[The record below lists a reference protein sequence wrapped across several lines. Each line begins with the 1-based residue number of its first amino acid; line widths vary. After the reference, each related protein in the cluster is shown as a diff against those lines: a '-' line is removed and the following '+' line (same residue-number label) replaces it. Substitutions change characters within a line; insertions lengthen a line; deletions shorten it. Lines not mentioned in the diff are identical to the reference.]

1 MKKKATKAKN
11 TKKVKITG
19 PAALYN
25 QVRSKVRTNF
35 IQQGSFDV
43 VFACIVLLL
52 FTVGIIAMYSASY
65 AYATY
70 NRGDA
75 NEFFFSQLKNAV
87 VGFIFMA
94 VFSKIDYRI
103 FNGRFAP
110 FAYFTTVAVLI
121 YTLIYNLGSEADTS
135 RWIYIGGM
143 QIQPSEFAK
152 FTLIIVM
159 AYMICV
165 MKNALRAPKNK
176 IGKFTPDR
184 DTLSDFEKKI
194 FSFARTPF
202 SACVLLAVV
211 AVSYFGLVLL
221 EKHYSAAILLMLMAI
236 AMTWLSGTKKIY
248 FAAVFGAIAAVV
260 ALVIIKPDILD
271 GFGFAASRI
280 MCWLDKDNPAYIEN
294 RRQTVNGLYAIGS
307 GGLFGVG
314 LGNSKQK
321 QLYIPEPQNDFVF
334 PVFCE
339 EFGFIGAAFVIIL
352 FAALICR
359 GFMIAAKCKDLFGSL
374 VVMGIMIQVA
384 LQVIINISVVTDL
397 IPNTGMALP
406 FFSYGG
412 TALLVLLTEM
422 GIVLS
427 VSRNSKV
434 EKE

>member
-1 MKKKATKAKN
+1 MLKGKLFKKTQKFKN
-11 TKKVKITG
+11 I
-19 PAALYN
+19 
-25 QVRSKVRTNF
+25 RTNF

-52 FTVGIIAMYSASY
+52 FTIGIIAMYSASY
-65 AYATY
+65 AYANY
-70 NRGDA
+70 NRGNS
-75 NEFFFSQLKNAV
+75 NEFFVSQLQNAL
-87 VGFIFMA
+87 VGFFVMA
-94 VFSKIDYRI
+94 FLSKIDYKI
-103 FNGRFAP
+103 YNGRFALA
-110 FAYFTTVAVLI
+110 AYFGTVAVLVL
-121 YTLIYNLGSEADTS
+121 TLIVNIGSDSETS
-135 RWIYIGGM
+135 RWLYLGPI
-143 QIQPSEFAK
+143 QVQPSEFAK

-159 AYMICV
+159 AYMMCI

-176 IGKFTPDR
+176 FGKFTPER
-184 DTLSDFEKKI
+184 DGLTDFEKKI
-194 FSFARTPF
+194 FSYARTPF
-202 SACVLLAVV
+202 SACVILAIV

-236 AMTWLSGTKKIY
+236 AMTWLSGTRKAY
-248 FAAVFGAIAAVV
+248 FGIVFGAIAVVVAVV
-260 ALVIIKPDILD
+260 LINPEIIK

-339 EFGFIGAAFVIIL
+339 EFGFIGAAVVVVL

-359 GFMIAAKCKDLFGSL
+359 GFVIAAKCKNYFGSL
-374 VVMGIMIQVA
+374 IVIGIMIQIA

-412 TALLVLLTEM
+412 TALLVLLAEM
-422 GIVLS
+422 GVVLS
-427 VSRNSKV
+427 VSRDSAV

>member
-1 MKKKATKAKN
+1 MFKSKLLKKGKILKN
-11 TKKVKITG
+11 I
-19 PAALYN
+19 
-25 QVRSKVRTNF
+25 RTNF

-65 AYATY
+65 AYANY
-70 NRGDA
+70 NRGNS
-75 NEFFFSQLKNAV
+75 NEFFVSQLQNAV
-87 VGFIFMA
+87 IGFLAMA
-94 VFSKIDYRI
+94 VLSKIDYKV
-103 FNGRFAP
+103 FNGRFALL
-110 FAYFTTVAVLI
+110 AYVGTVAVLVL
-121 YTLIYNLGSEADTS
+121 TLILNMGSDAETS
-135 RWIYIGGM
+135 RWLYIGPL
-143 QIQPSEFAK
+143 QVQPSEFAK

-159 AYMICV
+159 AYMMCV
-165 MKNALRAPKNK
+165 MKSALRAPKNK
-176 IGKFTPDR
+176 VGKFTPQR
-184 DTLSDFEKKI
+184 DGLTDIEKKI
-194 FSFARTPF
+194 FAFARTPF
-202 SACVLLAVV
+202 SACVLLAIV
-211 AVSYFGLVLL
+211 AVSYFLLVLL

-236 AMTWLSGTKKIY
+236 SMTWLSGTKKVY
-248 FAAVFGAIAAVV
+248 FGIVIGAIAAVV
-260 ALVIIKPDILD
+260 AVVIMKPDILD

-280 MCWLDKDNPAYIEN
+280 MCWLDKDNPLYIEN

-339 EFGFIGAAFVIIL
+339 EFGFIGAAIVIIL

-359 GFMIAAKCKDLFGSL
+359 GFVIAAKCKNYFGSL
-374 VVMGIMIQVA
+374 VVIGIMIQIA

-412 TALLVLLTEM
+412 TALLVLLAEM

-427 VSRNSKV
+427 VSRDSTV

>member
-1 MKKKATKAKN
+1 MAEAKKQKSP
-11 TKKVKITG
+11 KKRKLGNI
-19 PAALYN
+19 
-25 QVRSKVRTNF
+25 RTNF

-65 AYATY
+65 AYANY

-75 NEFFFSQLKNAV
+75 NTFFVSQLQNAV
-87 VGFIFMA
+87 IGFLAMA
-94 VFSKIDYRI
+94 VISKIDYKI
-103 FNGRFAP
+103 LNGRLAV
-110 FAYFTTVAVLI
+110 FAYIATVIVLV
-121 YTLIYNLGSEADTS
+121 YTLIYNFGSDAETS
-135 RWIYIGGM
+135 RWIYIGPL
-143 QIQPSEFAK
+143 QVQPSEFAK
-152 FTLIIVM
+152 FTLIVIM

-165 MKNALRAPKNK
+165 MKNALRAPR
-176 IGKFTPDR
+176 GKVGRFTP
-184 DTLSDFEKKI
+184 EKDGLTPWETKI

-202 SACVLLAVV
+202 TACVLLAVV
-211 AVSYFGLVLL
+211 AFSYFALVLL

-236 AMTWLSGTKKIY
+236 CMTWLSGTKKLY
-248 FAAVFGAIAAVV
+248 FAAVFGAIGAVV
-260 ALVIIKPDILD
+260 ALVIIKPEILE

-280 MCWLDKDNPAYIEN
+280 MAWLDKDNPIYLEN

-339 EFGFIGAAFVIIL
+339 EFGFIGAALVIIL

-359 GFMIAAKCKDLFGSL
+359 GFVIASKCKNYFGSL
-374 VVMGIMIQVA
+374 LVMGIMIQVA
-384 LQVIINISVVTDL
+384 LQVIINICVVTDL

-412 TALLVLLTEM
+412 TALLVLLSEM
-422 GIVLS
+422 GFVLS
-427 VSRNSKV
+427 VSRESYV

>member
-1 MKKKATKAKN
+1 MLKGKLLKKGKIFKN
-11 TKKVKITG
+11 I
-19 PAALYN
+19 
-25 QVRSKVRTNF
+25 RTNF

-52 FTVGIIAMYSASY
+52 FTIGIIAMYSASY
-65 AYATY
+65 AYANY
-70 NRGDA
+70 NRGDS
-75 NEFFFSQLKNAV
+75 NEFFVSQLQNAL
-87 VGFIFMA
+87 VGFLAMA
-94 VFSKIDYRI
+94 VLSKIDYKI
-103 FNGRFAP
+103 YNGRFALL
-110 FAYFTTVAVLI
+110 AYFGTVAVLVL
-121 YTLIYNLGSEADTS
+121 TLIVNIGSDAETS
-135 RWIYIGGM
+135 RWLYLGPI
-143 QIQPSEFAK
+143 QVQPSEFAK

-159 AYMICV
+159 AYMMCV

-176 IGKFTPDR
+176 VGKFTPER
-184 DTLSDFEKKI
+184 DGLTDFEKKL
-194 FSFARTPF
+194 FSYARTPF
-202 SACVLLAVV
+202 SACVLLAIV

-236 AMTWLSGTKKIY
+236 AMTWLSGTKKVY
-248 FAAVFGAIAAVV
+248 FAMVFGAIAAVV
-260 ALVIIKPDILD
+260 VVVIIKPDILD

-280 MCWLDKDNPAYIEN
+280 MCWLDKDNPLYIEN

-339 EFGFIGAAFVIIL
+339 EFGFVGAVIVIVL

-359 GFMIAAKCKDLFGSL
+359 GFVIAAKCKNYFGSL
-374 VVMGIMIQVA
+374 VVIGIMIQIA

-412 TALLVLLTEM
+412 TALLVLLAEM

-427 VSRNSKV
+427 VSRDSTV

>member
-1 MKKKATKAKN
+1 MLKGKLLKKGKILKN
-11 TKKVKITG
+11 
-19 PAALYN
+19 
-25 QVRSKVRTNF
+25 VRTNF

-52 FTVGIIAMYSASY
+52 FTIGIIAMYSASY
-65 AYATY
+65 AYANY
-70 NRGDA
+70 NRGDS
-75 NEFFFSQLKNAV
+75 NEFFVSQLQNAL
-87 VGFIFMA
+87 VGFLAMA
-94 VFSKIDYRI
+94 VLSKIDYKI
-103 FNGRFAP
+103 YNGRFALL
-110 FAYFTTVAVLI
+110 AYFGTVAVLVL
-121 YTLIYNLGSEADTS
+121 TLIVNIGSDADTS
-135 RWIYIGGM
+135 RWLYIGPV
-143 QIQPSEFAK
+143 QVQPSEFAK

-159 AYMICV
+159 AYMMCV

-176 IGKFTPDR
+176 VGKFTPEKDGL
-184 DTLSDFEKKI
+184 TGFEKKI

-202 SACVLLAVV
+202 SACVLLAIV

-236 AMTWLSGTKKIY
+236 AMTWLSGTKKVY
-248 FAAVFGAIAAVV
+248 FAMVFGAIAAVV
-260 ALVIIKPDILD
+260 AVVIIKPDILD

-280 MCWLDKDNPAYIEN
+280 MCWLDKDNPLYIEN

-339 EFGFIGAAFVIIL
+339 EFGFIGAVVVIVL

-359 GFMIAAKCKDLFGSL
+359 GFVIAAKCKNYFGSL
-374 VVMGIMIQVA
+374 VVIGIMIQIA
-384 LQVIINISVVTDL
+384 LQVIINIAVVTDL

-412 TALLVLLTEM
+412 TALLVLLAEM

-427 VSRNSKV
+427 VSRDSTV

>member
-1 MKKKATKAKN
+1 MKEKSPK
-11 TKKVKITG
+11 TKKVKKLSPVSFVSNIKKK
-19 PAALYN
+19 Y
-25 QVRSKVRTNF
+25 RTNF
-35 IQQGSFDV
+35 FHQGSIDV

-87 VGFIFMA
+87 VGFAAMA
-94 VFSKIDYRI
+94 FFSKLDYRI

-110 FAYFTTVAVLI
+110 MSYFVTVAVLV
-121 YTLIYNLGSEADTS
+121 YTLIYNIGSDAETS
-135 RWIYIGGM
+135 RWIYIGGF
-143 QIQPSEFAK
+143 QLQPSEFAK
-152 FTLIIVM
+152 FTLIIIM
-159 AYMICV
+159 SYMICV

-176 IGKFTPDR
+176 FGKFTPDR
-184 DTLSDFEKKI
+184 DTLSTFERKI

-260 ALVIIKPDILD
+260 ALVIVKPDVLD

-359 GFMIAAKCKDLFGSL
+359 GFMIAAKCKDYFGSL
-374 VVMGIMIQVA
+374 VVMGIMIQIA

-412 TALLVLLTEM
+412 TALLVLLIEM

>member
-1 MKKKATKAKN
+1 MLKGKKQNSAKKKKKSRVIKIKN
-11 TKKVKITG
+11 IK
-19 PAALYN
+19 
-25 QVRSKVRTNF
+25 TNF

-43 VFACIVLLL
+43 IFACIVLLL
-52 FTVGIIAMYSASY
+52 FTIGIIAMYSASY
-65 AYATY
+65 AYANY
-70 NRGDA
+70 NEGNA
-75 NEFFFSQLKNAV
+75 NEFFVSQLQNAV
-87 VGFIFMA
+87 VGFLFMA
-94 VFSKIDYRI
+94 VLSKVDYKVY
-103 FNGRFAP
+103 NGRFAL
-110 FAYFTTVAVLI
+110 FAYAATVIVLI
-121 YTLIYNLGSEADTS
+121 ITLFAGSLDGETT
-135 RWIYIGGM
+135 RWLKIGPIH
-143 QIQPSEFAK
+143 IQPSEFAK

-159 AYMICV
+159 SYMICV
-165 MKNALRAPKNK
+165 MKNALRAPRNK
-176 IGKFTPDR
+176 FGKFTPDK
-184 DTLSDFEKKI
+184 DGLSDFERKV
-194 FSFARTPF
+194 FSYARTPF
-202 SACVLLAVV
+202 SACVLLAIV

-236 AMTWLSGTKKIY
+236 AIAWLSGTRKVY
-248 FAAVFGAIAAVV
+248 FAALFAVIGAVV
-260 ALVIIKPDILD
+260 AIVIINPSIID

-280 MCWLDKDNPAYIEN
+280 MCWLDKDNPIYIEN

-339 EFGFIGAAFVIIL
+339 EFGFIGAAVVLIL

-359 GFMIAAKCKDLFGSL
+359 GFVIAAKCKNYFGSL
-374 VVMGIMIQVA
+374 VVMGIMIQIA

-412 TALLVLLTEM
+412 TALLVLLSEM

-427 VSRNSKV
+427 VSRDSSV

>member
-1 MKKKATKAKN
+1 MKEKAMNSPKERNRFNNLIKE
-11 TKKVKITG
+11 KFKYK
-19 PAALYN
+19 PF
-25 QVRSKVRTNF
+25 F

-65 AYATY
+65 AYASF
-70 NRGDA
+70 NKGDA
-75 NEFFFSQLKNAV
+75 NEFFVSQLQNAV
-87 VGFIFMA
+87 IGFIAMA
-94 VFSKIDYRI
+94 LFSKVDYRI
-103 FNGRFAP
+103 FNGRFALIS
-110 FAYFTTVAVLI
+110 FFVTIAVLA
-121 YTLIYNLGSEADTS
+121 YTLIYNLGKDTETA
-135 RWIYIGGM
+135 RWIYIGPV

-176 IGKFTPDR
+176 FGKFTPDK
-184 DTLSDFEKKI
+184 DGLTKFERKV
-194 FSFARTPF
+194 FSIARTPF
-202 SACVLLAVV
+202 SACVLLAIV
-211 AVSYFGLVLL
+211 AFSYFGLVLL

-236 AMTWLSGTKKIY
+236 AMAWLSGAKKMY
-248 FAAVFGAIAAVV
+248 FLIVFGLIGAAV
-260 ALVIIKPDILD
+260 ALVLLKPEILE

-339 EFGFIGAAFVIIL
+339 EFGFIGAVLVIVL

-359 GFMIAAKCKDLFGSL
+359 GLMIAAKCKDYFGSL

>member
-1 MKKKATKAKN
+1 MLKGKLLKKGKILKN
-11 TKKVKITG
+11 
-19 PAALYN
+19 
-25 QVRSKVRTNF
+25 VRTNF

-52 FTVGIIAMYSASY
+52 FTIGIIAMYSASY
-65 AYATY
+65 AYANY
-70 NRGDA
+70 NRGDS
-75 NEFFFSQLKNAV
+75 NEFFVSQLQNAL
-87 VGFIFMA
+87 VGFVAMA
-94 VFSKIDYRI
+94 VLSKIDYKI
-103 FNGRFAP
+103 FNGRFALL
-110 FAYFTTVAVLI
+110 AYFGTVAVLVL
-121 YTLIYNLGSEADTS
+121 TLIVNIGSDAETS
-135 RWIYIGGM
+135 RWLYLGPI
-143 QIQPSEFAK
+143 QVQPSEFAK

-159 AYMICV
+159 AYMMCV

-176 IGKFTPDR
+176 VGKFTPER
-184 DTLSDFEKKI
+184 DGLTDFEKKI

-202 SACVLLAVV
+202 SACVLLAIV

-236 AMTWLSGTKKIY
+236 AMTWLSGTKKVY
-248 FAAVFGAIAAVV
+248 FAMVFGAIAAVV
-260 ALVIIKPDILD
+260 AVVIIKPDILD

-280 MCWLDKDNPAYIEN
+280 MCWLDKDNPLYIEN

-339 EFGFIGAAFVIIL
+339 EFGFIGAVVVIVL

-359 GFMIAAKCKDLFGSL
+359 GFVIAAKCKNYFGSL
-374 VVMGIMIQVA
+374 VVIGIMIQIA
-384 LQVIINISVVTDL
+384 LQVIINIAVVTDL

-412 TALLVLLTEM
+412 TALLVLLAEM

-427 VSRNSKV
+427 VSRDSTV

>member
-1 MKKKATKAKN
+1 MLKGKLSKIKK
-11 TKKVKITG
+11 
-19 PAALYN
+19 
-25 QVRSKVRTNF
+25 SKSNIRTNF

-65 AYATY
+65 AYANY
-70 NRGDA
+70 NRGNS
-75 NEFFFSQLKNAV
+75 NEFFFSQLQNAA
-87 VGFIFMA
+87 VGFVAMA
-94 VFSKIDYRI
+94 VLSKIDYKI
-103 FNGRFAP
+103 YNGRFAL
-110 FAYFTTVAVLI
+110 FAYFATVAVLVL
-121 YTLIYNLGSEADTS
+121 TLVVNIGSDAETS
-135 RWIYIGGM
+135 RWLYIGPI
-143 QIQPSEFAK
+143 QVQPSEFAK
-152 FTLIIVM
+152 FTLIVVM
-159 AYMICV
+159 SYMICV

-176 IGKFTPDR
+176 VGKFTPER
-184 DTLSDFEKKI
+184 DGLTNFEKKI

-202 SACVLLAVV
+202 TACVLLAVV

-236 AMTWLSGTKKIY
+236 AMTWLSGTRKAY

-260 ALVIIKPDILD
+260 AFVIIKPEILE

-339 EFGFIGAAFVIIL
+339 EFGFIGAAIVIIL

-359 GFMIAAKCKDLFGSL
+359 GFVIAAKCKNYFGSL
-374 VVMGIMIQVA
+374 LVIGIMIQIA

-412 TALLVLLTEM
+412 TALLVLLCEM

-427 VSRNSKV
+427 VSRDSNV

>member
-1 MKKKATKAKN
+1 MKEKKRKSRKAK
-11 TKKVKITG
+11 KIKLSAPSEMFNG
-19 PAALYN
+19 IK
-25 QVRSKVRTNF
+25 SKVRTNF
-35 IQQGSFDV
+35 FHQGSFDV

-87 VGFIFMA
+87 IGFVAMA
-94 VFSKIDYRI
+94 FFSKLDYRV

-110 FAYFTTVAVLI
+110 FAYIATVLVLI
-121 YTLIYNLGSEADTS
+121 YTLIYNMGSDADTS

-184 DTLSDFEKKI
+184 DTLSDFERK
-194 FSFARTPF
+194 FFTFARTPF
-202 SACVLLAVV
+202 SACVLLAIV
-211 AVSYFGLVLL
+211 AISYFGLVLL

-236 AMTWLSGTKKIY
+236 AMAWLSGAKKVY
-248 FAAVFGAIAAVV
+248 FAALFAAIGAVV

-359 GFMIAAKCKDLFGSL
+359 GFMIAAKCKDMFGSL

-412 TALLVLLTEM
+412 TALLVLLIEM

>member
-1 MKKKATKAKN
+1 MLKGKLLKKGRIFKN
-11 TKKVKITG
+11 
-19 PAALYN
+19 
-25 QVRSKVRTNF
+25 VRTNF

-52 FTVGIIAMYSASY
+52 FTIGIIAMYSASY
-65 AYATY
+65 AYANY
-70 NRGDA
+70 NRGDS
-75 NEFFFSQLKNAV
+75 NEFFVSQLQNAL
-87 VGFIFMA
+87 VGFLAMA
-94 VFSKIDYRI
+94 VLSKIDYKI
-103 FNGRFAP
+103 YNGRFALL
-110 FAYFTTVAVLI
+110 AYFGTVAVLVL
-121 YTLIYNLGSEADTS
+121 TLIVNIGSDAETS
-135 RWIYIGGM
+135 RWLYIGPV
-143 QIQPSEFAK
+143 QVQPSEFAK

-159 AYMICV
+159 AYMMCV

-176 IGKFTPDR
+176 VGKFTPEKDGL
-184 DTLSDFEKKI
+184 TGFEKKI

-202 SACVLLAVV
+202 SACVLLAIV

-236 AMTWLSGTKKIY
+236 AMTWLSGTKKVY
-248 FAAVFGAIAAVV
+248 FAMVFGAIAAVV
-260 ALVIIKPDILD
+260 AVVIIKPDILD

-280 MCWLDKDNPAYIEN
+280 MCWLDKDNPLYIEN

-339 EFGFIGAAFVIIL
+339 EFGFIGAVVVIVL

-359 GFMIAAKCKDLFGSL
+359 GFVIAAKCKNYFGSL
-374 VVMGIMIQVA
+374 VVIGIMIQIA
-384 LQVIINISVVTDL
+384 LQVIINIAVVTDL

-412 TALLVLLTEM
+412 TALLVLLAEM

-427 VSRNSKV
+427 VSRDSTV

>member
-1 MKKKATKAKN
+1 MKEKAIGTKKARLTSPFKLYENAR
-11 TKKVKITG
+11 KKF
-19 PAALYN
+19 
-25 QVRSKVRTNF
+25 RTNF
-35 IQQGSFDV
+35 FHRGSFDV

-65 AYATY
+65 AYASY

-87 VGFIFMA
+87 VGFVAMA
-94 VFSKIDYRI
+94 FFSKLDYRV

-110 FAYFTTVAVLI
+110 FAYITTVIVLV
-121 YTLIYNLGSEADTS
+121 YTLVYNMGGDAETS

-152 FTLIIVM
+152 LTLIIVM

-165 MKNALRAPKNK
+165 MKNSLRAPKNK
-176 IGKFTPDR
+176 FGKFTPEK
-184 DTLSDFEKKI
+184 DTLSDMEKKL

-202 SACVLLAVV
+202 TACVLLAIV

-236 AMTWLSGTKKIY
+236 AMTWLSGTKKMY
-248 FAAVFGAIAAVV
+248 FALVFGAIGAVV
-260 ALVIIKPDILD
+260 ALVIIKPEILE

-339 EFGFIGAAFVIIL
+339 EFGFIGAAFVVIL

-359 GFMIAAKCKDLFGSL
+359 GFMIAAKSKDYFGSL
-374 VVMGIMIQVA
+374 LVMGIMIQIA
-384 LQVIINISVVTDL
+384 LQVIINLSVVTDL

-427 VSRNSKV
+427 VSRSSKV

>member
-1 MKKKATKAKN
+1 MKEKTSKAGKTKRPGMFAAFKGAGA
-11 TKKVKITG
+11 KVK
-19 PAALYN
+19 
-25 QVRSKVRTNF
+25 TNF

-65 AYATY
+65 AYASY
-70 NRGDA
+70 NEGNA

-87 VGFIFMA
+87 VGFAAMA
-94 VFSKIDYRI
+94 LFSKIDYRI
-103 FNGRFAP
+103 FNGRFAL
-110 FAYFTTVAVLI
+110 FAYFMTLAVLG
-121 YTLIYNLGSEADTS
+121 YTLVYNLGSEAETS
-135 RWIYIGGM
+135 RWIYIGGF
-143 QIQPSEFAK
+143 QVQPSEFAK

-165 MKNALRAPKNK
+165 MKNALRAPKHK
-176 IGKFTPDR
+176 IGKFTPEK
-184 DTLSDFEKKI
+184 DTLTKFEKKV
-194 FSFARTPF
+194 FSYARTPF
-202 SACVLLAVV
+202 SACVLLAIV
-211 AVSYFGLVLL
+211 AISYFGLVLL

-236 AMTWLSGTKKIY
+236 AITWLSGTKKIY
-248 FAAVFGAIAAVV
+248 FAAVFGAIGAVV

-339 EFGFIGAAFVIIL
+339 EFGFIGAAIVIIL

-359 GFMIAAKCKDLFGSL
+359 GFMIAAKCKDYFGSL

-412 TALLVLLTEM
+412 TALLVLLIEM

-427 VSRNSKV
+427 VSRNSNV

>member
-1 MKKKATKAKN
+1 MLKGKLLKIKTYKN
-11 TKKVKITG
+11 NI
-19 PAALYN
+19 
-25 QVRSKVRTNF
+25 RTNF

-65 AYATY
+65 AYANY
-70 NRGDA
+70 NRG
-75 NEFFFSQLKNAV
+75 NSNSFFISQLENAV
-87 VGFIFMA
+87 VGFVAMA
-94 VFSKIDYRI
+94 ILSKIDYKI
-103 FNGRFAP
+103 FNGRFAV
-110 FAYFTTVAVLI
+110 FAYVATVVVLV
-121 YTLIYNLGSEADTS
+121 YTLIYNAGSNAETS
-135 RWIYIGGM
+135 RWIYIGPL
-143 QIQPSEFAK
+143 QVQPSEFAK
-152 FTLIIVM
+152 FTLIVIM
-159 AYMICV
+159 SYMMCV
-165 MKNALRAPKNK
+165 MKSALRAPKNK
-176 IGKFTPDR
+176 LGKFTPKKDGLT
-184 DTLSDFEKKI
+184 DIEKKI
-194 FSFARTPF
+194 FAFGRTPF

-211 AVSYFGLVLL
+211 AFSYFALVLL

-248 FAAVFGAIAAVV
+248 FAAVFGAIGAAVM
-260 ALVIIKPDILD
+260 LVILKPDILD

-280 MCWLDKDNPAYIEN
+280 MCWLDKDNPAYFEN

-339 EFGFIGAAFVIIL
+339 EFGFVGAVIVIVL

-359 GFMIAAKCKDLFGSL
+359 GFVIAAKCKNYFGSL
-374 VVMGIMIQVA
+374 LVMGIMIQIA

-412 TALLVLLTEM
+412 TALLVLLCEM

-427 VSRNSKV
+427 VSRESSV

>member
-1 MKKKATKAKN
+1 MKEKTA
-11 TKKVKITG
+11 KVKKLKN
-19 PAALYN
+19 PAELYYG
-25 QVRSKVRTNF
+25 VKGEILKKVRTNF
-35 IQQGSFDV
+35 VQQGSFDV

-65 AYATY
+65 AYASY
-70 NRGDA
+70 NEGNA
-75 NEFFFSQLKNAV
+75 NEFFYSQLGNAA
-87 VGFIFMA
+87 VGFVAMA
-94 VFSKIDYRI
+94 VFSKIDYRV

-110 FAYFTTVAVLI
+110 FAYIMTVIVLV
-121 YTLIYNLGSEADTS
+121 YTLIYNMGKDSDTS
-135 RWIYIGGM
+135 RWIYIAGK

-165 MKNALRAPKNK
+165 MKNALRAPKNRF
-176 IGKFTPDR
+176 GKFTPEK
-184 DTLSDFEKKI
+184 DTLSDIEKKI

-202 SACVLLAVV
+202 TACVLLAIV

-236 AMTWLSGTKKIY
+236 AMAWLSGTKKIY
-248 FAAVFGAIAAVV
+248 FALLFAAIGLVVAVV
-260 ALVIIKPDILD
+260 LIKPSLLD

-280 MCWLDKDNPAYIEN
+280 MCWLDKDNPAYFEN

-359 GFMIAAKCKDLFGSL
+359 GFMIAAKCKDYFGSL

-412 TALLVLLTEM
+412 TALLVLLVEM

-427 VSRNSKV
+427 VSRSSKV

>member
-1 MKKKATKAKN
+1 MLKGKLS
-11 TKKVKITG
+11 KVKKYKSNI
-19 PAALYN
+19 
-25 QVRSKVRTNF
+25 RTNF

-65 AYATY
+65 AYANY
-70 NRGDA
+70 NRGNA
-75 NEFFFSQLKNAV
+75 NEFFFSQLQNAV
-87 VGFIFMA
+87 VGFLAMA
-94 VFSKIDYRI
+94 ILSKIDYKI
-103 FNGRFAP
+103 YNGRFAL
-110 FAYFTTVAVLI
+110 FAYFATVAILAL
-121 YTLIYNLGSEADTS
+121 TLVVNIGSDSETS
-135 RWIYIGGM
+135 RWLYIGPI
-143 QIQPSEFAK
+143 QVQPSEFAK
-152 FTLIIVM
+152 FTLIVVM
-159 AYMICV
+159 SYMICV

-176 IGKFTPDR
+176 VGKFTPER
-184 DTLSDFEKKI
+184 DGLTALEKWV

-202 SACVLLAVV
+202 KACVLLAIV

-236 AMTWLSGTKKIY
+236 AMTWLSGTKKVY
-248 FAAVFGAIAAVV
+248 FAAVFGIIGAAVAV
-260 ALVIIKPDILD
+260 IIIKPELLE

-280 MCWLDKDNPAYIEN
+280 MCWLDKDNPLYIEN

-339 EFGFIGAAFVIIL
+339 EFGFIGAAIVIIL

-359 GFMIAAKCKDLFGSL
+359 GFVIAAKCKNYFGSL
-374 VVMGIMIQVA
+374 LVIGIMIQIA
-384 LQVIINISVVTDL
+384 LQVIINIAVVTDL

-412 TALLVLLTEM
+412 TALLVLLCEM

-427 VSRNSKV
+427 VSRDSNV